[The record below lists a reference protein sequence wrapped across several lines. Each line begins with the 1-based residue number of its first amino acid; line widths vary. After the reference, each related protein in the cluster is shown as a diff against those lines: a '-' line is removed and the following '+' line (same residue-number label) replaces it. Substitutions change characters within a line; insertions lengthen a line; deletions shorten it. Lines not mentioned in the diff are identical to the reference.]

1 MSTFK
6 FRGIKIV
13 NKKNQALS
21 TIQDIQI
28 NLKKL
33 FKILNEK
40 YKEFNFKEFELKL
53 LLNSQENKS
62 NESDNLEEE
71 RNFFT
76 LDLEL
81 PINEK
86 SIESSITAKLRV

>member
-1 MSTFK
+1 
-6 FRGIKIV
+6 
-13 NKKNQALS
+13 LS

-40 YKEFNFKEFELKL
+40 YKEFNFKEFELIL
-53 LLNSQENKS
+53 LLKNQENKS
-62 NESDNLEEE
+62 NEDNEEE

-86 SIESSITAKLRV
+86 SIESSIQAKLRV

>member
-1 MSTFK
+1 
-6 FRGIKIV
+6 
-13 NKKNQALS
+13 LS
-21 TIQDIQI
+21 TIQDIQV

-53 LLNSQENKS
+53 LLKNQENKS
-62 NESDNLEEE
+62 NENDEEE

-86 SIESSITAKLRV
+86 SIESSIQAKLRV